1 MPPISF
7 VLVFVVLTVLA
18 IWLDAVRAAIAA
30 LSGGLIRKT
39 EETNPDL
46 ANTLSEWLDAR
57 KEYSFVIRALAFTSA
72 VFLVIVADN
81 FFIEDKIDRFT
92 TTEELTAFVL
102 TIAIYMTAK
111 ELLGTFA
118 LARKQITLLK
128 FSIPII
134 NTFRFVLKPYLWLIM
149 LITTSL
155 ESDSQNEN
163 TQSKASTEDEILSLV
178 DKEETSSGDDLALE
192 DDERRMIKGI
202 FDLDDTP
209 VKEVMTPRVD
219 VVAINKDSSL
229 DDLIELFVTST
240 FSRIPVYEES
250 VDKVVGVVY
259 AKDFLDY
266 KKVSKLKNFKSLIH
280 KPVFVPKTKSL
291 DELLEEFQKEK
302 KHFAVVLDEYGGTS
316 GIVTIEDIL
325 EEIVG
330 EIQDEYDEEEE
341 VILFNVEDSG
351 EIVADARTT
360 ISDLN
365 DVLENKLPEEENY
378 DTIGGYIY
386 SVIGKIPVAGEVIEL
401 YNYQAEILEADDRQ
415 ITKLKLVRH
424 EREAHIA

>member
-1 MPPISF
+1 MLPLPFIIIF
-7 VLVFVVLTVLA
+7 ITLTIIA
-18 IWLDAVRAAIAA
+18 IWLDAVRAAITA

-39 EETNPDL
+39 EETNPEL
-46 ANTLSEWLDAR
+46 ANTLSEWLNAR
-57 KEYSFVIRALAFTSA
+57 KEYNFVIRALAFTSA
-72 VFLVIVADN
+72 VILVITVDI
-81 FFIEDKIDRFT
+81 FFIEDQAERFS
-92 TTEELTAFVL
+92 EIKGMAFFAL
-102 TIAIYMTAK
+102 AIAVYMTAK

-134 NTFRFVLKPYLWLIM
+134 NAFRFVLKPYLWLIM
-149 LITTSL
+149 SITTSL
-155 ESDSQNEN
+155 ESDSQNDSH
-163 TQSKASTEDEILSLV
+163 QSKASTEDEILSLV
-178 DKEETSSGDDLALE
+178 DKEETHSDTELALE

-219 VVAINKDSSL
+219 VVAIDKTSSL
-229 DDLIELFVTST
+229 DDLIKIFVDSSL
-240 FSRIPVYEES
+240 SRIPVYEES
-250 VDKVVGVVY
+250 IDKVVGVVY

-266 KKVSKLKNFKSLIH
+266 KKVSKLNGFQSLMH
-280 KPVFVPKTKSL
+280 KPVFVPKTKNL

-341 VILFNVEDSG
+341 LELFTVEDNG
-351 EIVADARTT
+351 EIVTDARTT

-365 DVLENKLPEEENY
+365 DVLENKIPEEENY

-386 SVIGKIPVAGEVIEL
+386 SVIGRIPAAGEEIEL
-401 YNYQAEILEADDRQ
+401 YSYRAMILEADDRQ
-415 ITKLKLVRH
+415 ISKLKLIH
-424 EREAHIA
+424 HDQEAHIA